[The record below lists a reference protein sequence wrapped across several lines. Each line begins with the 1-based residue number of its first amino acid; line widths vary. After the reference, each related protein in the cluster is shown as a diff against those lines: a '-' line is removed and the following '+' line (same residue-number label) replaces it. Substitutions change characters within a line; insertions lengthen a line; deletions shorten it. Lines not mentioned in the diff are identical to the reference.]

1 MDKMTITTGAP
12 CHKFTGGGLE
22 LERSNVHA
30 ADNNLS
36 NSHECFSV

>member
-1 MDKMTITTGAP
+1 MTITTGAP

-30 ADNNLS
+30 SDILS
-36 NSHECFSV
+36 NSHEYISV